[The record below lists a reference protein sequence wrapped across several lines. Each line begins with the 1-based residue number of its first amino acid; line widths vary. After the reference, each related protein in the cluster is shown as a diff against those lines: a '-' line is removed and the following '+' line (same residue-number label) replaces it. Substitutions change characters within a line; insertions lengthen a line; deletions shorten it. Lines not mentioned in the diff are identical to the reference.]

1 MAATGQISEGG
12 KAVAVKVAAMVALE
26 RGERTVAEVREVERV
41 VAGVAEVTLAALA
54 GVKTV
59 AVAMV
64 VVMGVERVVVATEAV
79 VQEASMAAR
88 SGHLQ

>member
-1 MAATGQISEGG
+1 MAATGQIAEGG

-26 RGERTVAEVREVERV
+26 RGERTVERV
-41 VAGVAEVTLAALA
+41 AAGVAEVTLAALA